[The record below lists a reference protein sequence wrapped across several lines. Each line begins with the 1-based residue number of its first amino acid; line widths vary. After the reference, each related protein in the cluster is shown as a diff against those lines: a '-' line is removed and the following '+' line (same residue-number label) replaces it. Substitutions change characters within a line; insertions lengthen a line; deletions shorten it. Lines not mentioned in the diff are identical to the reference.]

1 MARYQLILAYDGT
14 DFQGFQRQGRARTV
28 QGEVENSLRR
38 LNWCERTIL
47 SAGRTDTGVHAEG
60 QVIAFD
66 LDWPHS
72 TDELQHALN
81 ANLPGDVS
89 ALAVREAPVGF
100 HPRYDA
106 LSRCYQYRLY
116 CQPERNPLRDRFAWR
131 IWPSVE
137 LETLQRA
144 AALLVGE
151 HDFTAFGRAMH
162 PGESTVRNVISSN
175 WAPVGCDGFC
185 FTVEANAF
193 LYHMVRRMV
202 FLQVQVGQGRLAL
215 EDLEA
220 AVRQQCR
227 ITPGLAKPQG
237 LTLIRVRYPSEQ
249 LSWNTQTDTPRNCG

>member
-14 DFQGFQRQGRARTV
+14 DFQGFQRQGRTRTV
-28 QGEVENSLRR
+28 QGEVETSLRR
-38 LNWCERTIL
+38 LNWQERTIV

-72 TDELQHALN
+72 PEELQHALN
-81 ANLPGDVS
+81 AFLPGDVS
-89 ALAVREAPVGF
+89 VLAVRQAPVGF

-116 CQPERNPLRDRFAWR
+116 CQPARNPLRERYAWR
-131 IWPSVE
+131 IWPPVE
-137 LETLQRA
+137 FERLEQA

-162 PGESTVRNVISSN
+162 PGETTVRKVLHTN
-175 WAPVGCDGFC
+175 WAKVGQDGFC

-220 AVRQQCR
+220 AIRQNR
-227 ITPGLAKPQG
+227 RVIPGLAKPQG
-237 LTLIRVRYPSEQ
+237 LTLFQVRYPSEQ
-249 LSWNTQTDTPRNCG
+249 EILE